1 MGFYGHMMRYARRRG
16 VVEAKEMLGGEIKR

>member
-16 VVEAKEMLGGEIKR
+16 VVEAKEMLGCEIKI